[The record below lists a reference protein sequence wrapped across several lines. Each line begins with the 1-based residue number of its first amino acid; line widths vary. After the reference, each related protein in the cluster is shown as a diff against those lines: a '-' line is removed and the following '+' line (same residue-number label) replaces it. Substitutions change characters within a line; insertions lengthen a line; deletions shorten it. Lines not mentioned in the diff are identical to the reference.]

1 MRESSFP
8 ENMTTETFWAVAF
21 VAKSVRNAIGLCY
34 TVSTEDVKAY
44 KNTLTQHLEKSS
56 VSKALYERGQG

>member
-8 ENMTTETFWAVAF
+8 ENMTTETLWAVAF

-34 TVSTEDVKAY
+34 VISIKSDRVY
-44 KNTLTQHLEKSS
+44 KDSLTQDLEKSS
-56 VSKALYERGQG
+56 VRKKFYARGQI